1 MGAVLALS
9 QAAAPRVCS
18 ARGAHARARPPLPR
32 AYPPLAR
39 ACPPLARA
47 CLPLAACRGVFG
59 RGCLLSEAAAAAG
72 GRAGAARMVG
82 VGVLL
87 CAAHV

>member
-18 ARGAHARARPPLPR
+18 ARGAHARAR
-32 AYPPLAR
+32 
-39 ACPPLARA
+39 PPLARA